1 MTSICAHLYFEADTS
16 MEKRNS
22 GWMGSRAEVNLAK
35 KCPEVTLTNIAAVL
49 DSHPTATYNNHA
61 LPMRRIGQR

>member
-1 MTSICAHLYFEADTS
+1 MIDTEWKGETS